1 MLRARRPVATCN
13 TMSKADTA
21 RRVQQSRHRMRAR
34 GMRLVQFWV
43 PDTRAPGFAEE
54 LARQCRA
61 LAENPDPELDAWLD
75 QLNEE
80 TFAALDAAEARG
92 E

>member
-1 MLRARRPVATCN
+1 
-13 TMSKADTA
+13 
-21 RRVQQSRHRMRAR
+21 MRAR

-54 LARQCRA
+54 LARQCRL
-61 LAENPDPELDAWLD
+61 LAEHPDRGLDTWLD
-75 QLNEE
+75 RLNEE
-80 TFAALDAAEARG
+80 TLADLEAGDARG

>member
-1 MLRARRPVATCN
+1 
-13 TMSKADTA
+13 MSKTNTA
-21 RRVQQSRHRMRAR
+21 GRVQQSRERMRAR

-43 PDTRAPGFAEE
+43 PDTRAPGFADE
-54 LARQCRA
+54 LARQCRV
-61 LAENPDPELDAWLD
+61 LAEHPDGELDTWLD

-80 TFAALDAAEARG
+80 TLADLDAAEARG

>member
-1 MLRARRPVATCN
+1 
-13 TMSKADTA
+13 MSKTNTA
-21 RRVQQSRHRMRAR
+21 RRVQQSRKRMRER

-54 LARQCRA
+54 LARQCRV
-61 LAENPDPELDAWLD
+61 LAEHPDHELDTWLD

-80 TFAALDAAEARG
+80 TLADLEAR
-92 E
+92 ETCRE

>member
-1 MLRARRPVATCN
+1 
-13 TMSKADTA
+13 MSRTNTA
-21 RRVQQSRHRMRAR
+21 RRVQQSRERMRAR

-54 LARQCRA
+54 LARQCRV
-61 LAENPDPELDAWLD
+61 LAEHPDRELDTWLD

-80 TFAALDAAEARG
+80 TLADLDARETCR

>member
-1 MLRARRPVATCN
+1 
-13 TMSKADTA
+13 
-21 RRVQQSRHRMRAR
+21 VQQIRERMRAR

-54 LARQCRA
+54 LARQCRV
-61 LAENPDPELDAWLD
+61 LAEHPDRELDTWLD

-80 TFAALDAAEARG
+80 TLADLDAREARG
-92 E
+92 A

>member
-1 MLRARRPVATCN
+1 
-13 TMSKADTA
+13 MSKTNTA
-21 RRVQQSRHRMRAR
+21 RRVQQSRKRMRER

-54 LARQCRA
+54 LARQCRV
-61 LAENPDPELDAWLD
+61 LAEHPDRELDTWLD

-80 TFAALDAAEARG
+80 TLADLDAAETRS

>member
-1 MLRARRPVATCN
+1 MLHVTL
-13 TMSKADTA
+13 MSKTDTA
-21 RRVQQSRHRMRAR
+21 HRVQQSRERMRAR

-54 LARQCRA
+54 LARQCR
-61 LAENPDPELDAWLD
+61 LLTEHPDRELDTWLD

-80 TFAALDAAEARG
+80 TLADLDAAETHR

>member
-1 MLRARRPVATCN
+1 
-13 TMSKADTA
+13 MSRTNTA
-21 RRVQQSRHRMRAR
+21 RRVQQSRERMRER

-54 LARQCRA
+54 LARQCRL
-61 LAENPDPELDAWLD
+61 LAEHPDRELDNWLD

-80 TFAALDAAEARG
+80 TLADLDAAETHR

>member
-1 MLRARRPVATCN
+1 
-13 TMSKADTA
+13 MSKTHTA
-21 RRVQQSRHRMRAR
+21 ERVQQSRDRMRAR

-54 LARQCRA
+54 LARQCRV
-61 LAENPDPELDAWLD
+61 LAEHPDRELDDWLD

-80 TFAALDAAEARG
+80 TFAELDAAEASG